1 MRVLVMGTGGV
12 GGYYGTILANA
23 GHDVV
28 FVARGRQLEAMQQKG
43 LELRTQGQTI
53 VVRPAIVVG
62 DPRDAASRPIDLVL
76 FTVKTFDTESAAQA
90 LRPALGPET
99 AVLTLQNGID
109 SVDILSRVL
118 GRGHVLAGVTL
129 IASAVVEPGVV
140 QENGFSRKVTFGE
153 PEGGPSPRV
162 ERIRD
167 AMVAA
172 GLDVEASGH
181 ARQAIW
187 DKFVLLAPHASI
199 SALTQTP
206 IGVTRETPEAM
217 QLYRTMIAEV
227 KAVGEASGLSFAPD
241 IADRIVG
248 NFMTA
253 PPGQTS
259 SMQRDYAAQRRV
271 ELEYVTGTVVR
282 RASELGV
289 PVPSFDALYA
299 VLKVR
304 ARQFSG
310 ID

>member
-1 MRVLVMGTGGV
+1 MRILVMGTGGV
-12 GGYYGTILANA
+12 GGYYGAMLANA
-23 GHDVV
+23 GHDVA
-28 FVARGRQLEAMQQKG
+28 FVARGAQLAAMQANG

-53 VVRPAIVVG
+53 SIKPATAVG
-62 DPRDAASRPIDLVL
+62 DPRDAGPVDLAL
-76 FTVKTFDTESAAQA
+76 FTVKTYDTESAALA
-90 LRPALGPET
+90 LKPALGPDSV
-99 AVLTLQNGID
+99 VLTLQNGID

-118 GRGHVLAGVTL
+118 GAERVLAGVTL
-129 IASAVVEPGVV
+129 IAAAVVEPGVV
-140 QENGFSRKVTFGE
+140 QENGFSRKITFGE
-153 PEGGPSPRV
+153 PNGGASERV
-162 ERIRD
+162 ERIHRVLAD
-167 AMVAA
+167 A
-172 GLDVEASGH
+172 GLDVEASDN
-181 ARQAIW
+181 ARQVVW

-199 SALTQTP
+199 SALTQVP

-259 SMQRDYAAQRRV
+259 SLQRDYAAQRRV
-271 ELEYVTGTVVR
+271 ELEYITGTVVR
-282 RASELGV
+282 RAKELSV

-299 VLKVR
+299 ILKVR
-304 ARQFSG
+304 ARQFGG